1 MSTHLSLNQRAPKF
15 KGEKGEDIEVFL
27 GKILAHIEWLAKDGS
42 TIDDSGKAYII
53 SQQLE
58 GTAAKWVSPE
68 LRLHPTNLIRAGGT
82 WKTLEEFLLYLQSN
96 HNKYYAPKANAEKL
110 IINIL
115 QGSQTAMSY
124 NLAFATL

>member
-42 TIDDSGKAYII
+42 TIDDSRKVYII

-68 LRLHPTNLIRAGGT
+68 LRLHPTNLIRAG
-82 WKTLEEFLLYLQSN
+82 KSDQYS
-96 HNKYYAPKANAEKL
+96 
-110 IINIL
+110 
-115 QGSQTAMSY
+115 
-124 NLAFATL
+124 